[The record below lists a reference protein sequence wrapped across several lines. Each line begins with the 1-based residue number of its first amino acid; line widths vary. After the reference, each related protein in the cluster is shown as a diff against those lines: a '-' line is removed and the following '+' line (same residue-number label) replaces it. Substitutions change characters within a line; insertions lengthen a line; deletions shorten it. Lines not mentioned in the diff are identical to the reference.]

1 MKYENV
7 FFTMADRNL
16 TFEDFPVECKT
27 ESAANSLAEKLS
39 SIDSIVYH
47 VVKVISSEAPWLV
60 IQHEDTV
67 FSNETKTGSWLEGKK
82 LDL

>member
-1 MKYENV
+1 MKQSEV
-7 FFTMADRNL
+7 FETLANRDLMFSDY
-16 TFEDFPVECKT
+16 PIECKT

-39 SIDSIVYH
+39 SIDNILYH
-47 VVKVISSEAPWLV
+47 VVKVASTEAPWLV